1 MKYLF
6 THGAD
11 PHIITETSGQSL
23 LHWAARE
30 GRVDLLDIIL
40 DYSTDVDIKDKFGII
55 RRSGEIV
62 FLFFFLQSLF
72 L

>member
-40 DYSTDVDIKDKFGII
+40 DYSTDVDIKDKFSMSERGDLIMTII
-55 RRSGEIV
+55 WY
-62 FLFFFLQSLF
+62 
-72 L
+72 